1 MGRTLRELFEKDKML
16 VIGLISGTSCD
27 GVDAALCELS
37 GEGRGELKVKLLAC
51 HTEPYSETLSRK
63 LIEICNTQKGR
74 AEDVCRL
81 NYRVGETFARGA
93 EQILEQAGLKK
104 EDLDLVG
111 SHGQTIA
118 HLPPRSDVGINAT
131 GVMQRLG
138 STLQLGEAATIA
150 ERLEVPVVSN
160 FRARDMAAGGQ
171 GAPLVPYVD
180 YLLFSQPDRSRAVIN
195 IGGISNITYLPAGG
209 TPEATLAFDSGPGN
223 MIIDSLIQLMTQ
235 GKQRYD
241 KNGETALKGQVDGY
255 ILSELL
261 NHPYLKIPPPKS
273 TGREEF
279 GADYAQ
285 HIYQWGI
292 GRSVKPTDIL
302 RTATAFTA
310 ITLADAYKRFL
321 EPKGKIDE
329 IVISGGGALNA
340 VLMERMSKEFGG
352 APIKRS
358 DDFGI
363 PMKAKEAVAFAI
375 LARETVR
382 GRPSN
387 LPSATGASGPRVL
400 GQISPG

>member
-1 MGRTLRELFEKDKML
+1 MGRALRELSEKDGMK

-37 GEGRGELKVKLLAC
+37 GEGRGELKVKILAC
-51 HTEPYSETLSRK
+51 HTEPYSEALSRK
-63 LIEICNTQKGR
+63 LLELGNTPKGLADEI
-74 AEDVCRL
+74 CRL
-81 NYRVGETFARGA
+81 NFRVGETFARGA
-93 EQILEQAGLKK
+93 EQILEQAGLAK

-118 HLPPRSDVGINAT
+118 HLPPRSDAGIGAT
-131 GVMQRLG
+131 GVLERHG
-138 STLQLGEAATIA
+138 STLQLGEPAMIA
-150 ERLEVPVVSN
+150 ERLEVPVISN

-180 YLLFSQPDRSRAVIN
+180 YLLFSQPGKSRAVIN

-209 TPEATLAFDSGPGN
+209 KAEDTLAFDSGPGN

-241 KNGETALKGQVDGY
+241 KNGETALKGKVDGY

-261 NHPYLKIPPPKS
+261 EHPYLKIEPPKS

-279 GADYAQ
+279 GMAYAQ

-292 GRSVKPTDIL
+292 GRSVRPTDIL

-321 EPKGKIDE
+321 APKGKIDE
-329 IVISGGGALNA
+329 IIVSGGGALNA
-340 VLMERMSKEFGG
+340 VLMERVQKEFAGL
-352 APIKRS
+352 PIARS

-363 PMKAKEAVAFAI
+363 PMKAKEAVAFAV

-387 LPSATGASGPRVL
+387 LPSATGAHGPRIL
-400 GQISPG
+400 GQITPA